1 MRNMIE
7 PLQAWWTSISQREQR
22 LVIGCSILLIV
33 GAVYWG
39 VLQPLNTR
47 AELAQSRIQSE
58 SSCWLG

>member
-22 LVIGCSILLIV
+22 LVIGCSILLILGV
-33 GAVYWG
+33 VYWG
-39 VLQPLNTR
+39 LIQPLSQR

-58 SSCWLG
+58 KQ